1 MPGKWLGPLC
11 VICAAALGLS
21 TGVLYLRHTA
31 PAAQA
36 ATSVV
41 ADSESNAAAA
51 APVHGPAA
59 DTDDSL
65 RIWPGD
71 SSLANGLAMT
81 DSHHLIINDTLREL
95 IDFFLLEQADDDRAD
110 QLKLYLRTRLRS
122 PASEEAVQIVEHYVA
137 YMKAHDE
144 MLAAQNLNAQSLNAS
159 NVDINRISTWRQQRD
174 QLRQRM
180 LGGQVEQV
188 WYQNDDSQ
196 LTQAI
201 DEWRQRAADQEG
213 VAASAQQPRYPV
225 PHWQNSRDE
234 ELHIQYLLGLL
245 QKAVTSFSERSH
257 EGQHWAER
265 YSSYQN
271 DAQKITHDA
280 SLDAA
285 QRDAQ
290 LQALRVKLFPT
301 QGEQQRAH
309 ELGP

>member
-1 MPGKWLGPLC
+1 
-11 VICAAALGLS
+11 
-21 TGVLYLRHTA
+21 
-31 PAAQA
+31 
-36 ATSVV
+36 
-41 ADSESNAAAA
+41 
-51 APVHGPAA
+51 
-59 DTDDSL
+59 
-65 RIWPGD
+65 
-71 SSLANGLAMT
+71 MT
-81 DSHHLIINDTLREL
+81 DSHHLISNDTLREL

-122 PASEEAVQIVEHYVA
+122 PASEEAVQIVERYVA

-144 MLAAQNLNAQSLNAS
+144 TLATQNLNAQSLNAS

-180 LGGQVEQV
+180 LGGQVEQF

-234 ELHIQYLLGLL
+234 ELHIQYLLGPL

-285 QRDAQ
+285 QRNAQ